1 MDTSLRRRLVLV
13 LIAGILLLAAVA
25 VGIYGL
31 LAGPGNPAPAAPG
44 PSLTVPPGPA
54 PTITATPSDDGLPGV
69 PATANAERFAR
80 EVATALFAWDT
91 GSGYG
96 PLDYTAILLDVGDPT
111 GTERNGLASDIAT
124 YLPNAEAWAGLRRYA
139 TRQELSIESVT
150 VPAAWADALAQARP
164 GQLLPGTIAYTID
177 GTRHRDGVWNG
188 QPVASEHAVSFTVF
202 VVCAP
207 SFDTCHLLRLS
218 QLDNPLR

>member
-1 MDTSLRRRLVLV
+1 M
-13 LIAGILLLAAVA
+13 
-25 VGIYGL
+25 
-31 LAGPGNPAPAAPG
+31 P
-44 PSLTVPPGPA
+44 
-54 PTITATPSDDGLPGV
+54 
-69 PATANAERFAR
+69 
-80 EVATALFAWDT
+80 TALFAWDT
-91 GSGYG
+91 GGGYG

-150 VPAAWADALAQARP
+150 VPAAWADAIAQARP

-188 QPVASEHAVSFTVF
+188 QPVASEHPVSFTVF
-202 VVCAP
+202 MVCAP